1 MYKRGFQAN
10 QMGLASVIAVILVA
24 LGLALALLL
33 RRIGGGSSSTS
44 QLEGV

>member
-1 MYKRGFQAN
+1 
-10 QMGLASVIAVILVA
+10 VLVA
-24 LGLALALLL
+24 LALALLL